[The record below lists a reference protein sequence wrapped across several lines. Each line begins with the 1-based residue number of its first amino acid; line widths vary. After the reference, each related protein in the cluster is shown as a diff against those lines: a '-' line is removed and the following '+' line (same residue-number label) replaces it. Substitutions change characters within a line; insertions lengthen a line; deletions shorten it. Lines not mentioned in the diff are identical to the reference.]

1 MTIKQGTHESGR
13 SMIEMLGVLA
23 IIGVLSVGGIAGY
36 SQAMSKFKVSKT
48 TDQVQTMVTNIRTL
62 FTGQRTYNGLD
73 GKNAYTMGILTDETW
88 DSTTSA
94 ASNAYGGS
102 ILFGTPNNKKYFS
115 ITYNGLSQDACT
127 RLVMADW
134 GDSSSGLIAIIAQS
148 TAQTAP
154 ADATTAWTAAEGK
167 SGKGTFLTSSKTEA
181 TGIPVILTS
190 AVGACANGV
199 DNAASVTW
207 IYR

>member
-1 MTIKQGTHESGR
+1 MTFKGTNESGR

-62 FTGQRTYNGLD
+62 FTGQRTYDGLT
-73 GKNAYTMGILTDETW
+73 GANAYTMGILTDETW
-88 DSTTSA
+88 DGSS

-102 ILFGTPNNKKYFS
+102 ILFDTPNNKKYFS

-134 GDSSSGLIAIIAQS
+134 GDSSSGLIGIIAKS
-148 TAQTAP
+148 TAQTGAISVP
-154 ADATTAWTAAEGK
+154 TAASVTAGN
-167 SGKGTFLTSSKTEA
+167 GQFLTSSKTA
-181 TGIPVILTS
+181 STSIPVILTS
-190 AVGACANGV
+190 AVTACANGA
-199 DNAASVTW
+199 DNAASITW

>member
-1 MTIKQGTHESGR
+1 MTMKQGTHESGR

-62 FTGQRTYNGLD
+62 FTGQRTYAGLD

-88 DSTTSA
+88 DGSA
-94 ASNAYGGS
+94 ASNAYGGT
-102 ILFGTPNNKKYFS
+102 ILFGTPNKQKYFS

-134 GDSSSGLIAIIAQS
+134 GDSSSGLIGIIAQS
-148 TAQTAP
+148 TAQSAP

-167 SGKGTFLTSSKTEA
+167 NGAGTFLTSSKSES
-181 TGIPVILTS
+181 TGVPVILTS
-190 AVGACANGV
+190 AVGACANGA

>member
-1 MTIKQGTHESGR
+1 
-13 SMIEMLGVLA
+13 MIEMLGVLA

-62 FTGQRTYNGLD
+62 FTGQRTYAGLT
-73 GKNAYTMGILTDETW
+73 GENAYTMGILTDETW
-88 DSTTSA
+88 NSKEKKGE
-94 ASNAYGGS
+94 NAYGGE
-102 ILFGTPNNKKYFS
+102 ILFGTPNDQKYFS

-127 RLVMADW
+127 RLTMADW
-134 GDSSSGLIAIIAQS
+134 GDSSSGLIGIIAQA

-154 ADATTAWTAAEGK
+154 KDTDKSWTAAKGNN
-167 SGKGTFLTSSKTEA
+167 GAGTFLTSSKDAESSV
-181 TGIPVILTS
+181 PVILTS
-190 AVGACANGV
+190 AVGACANGA
-199 DNAASVTW
+199 DNQASVTW

>member
-1 MTIKQGTHESGR
+1 MTMKQGTHESGR

-62 FTGQRTYNGLD
+62 FTGQRTYKGLT
-73 GKNAYTMGILTDETW
+73 GANAYTMGILTDETW
-88 DSTTSA
+88 DGTN

-102 ILFGTPNNKKYFS
+102 ILFGTPNNQKYFS

-134 GDSSSGLIAIIAQS
+134 GDSSSGLIERARRFDDVLDGGRRQKRQGHVLDVLQNRS
-148 TAQTAP
+148 HGHSRYPDQR
-154 ADATTAWTAAEGK
+154 GRR
-167 SGKGTFLTSSKTEA
+167 
-181 TGIPVILTS
+181 VRQR
-190 AVGACANGV
+190 C
-199 DNAASVTW
+199 
-207 IYR
+207 

>member
-1 MTIKQGTHESGR
+1 MTMKQGTHESGR

-62 FTGQRTYNGLD
+62 FTGQRTYNGLT
-73 GKNAYTMGILTDETW
+73 GANAYTMGILTDETW
-88 DSTTSA
+88 DGSA
-94 ASNAYGGS
+94 ASNAYGGT

-134 GDSSSGLIAIIAQS
+134 GDSSSGLIGIIAQS
-148 TAQTAP
+148 TEQTAP
-154 ADATTAWTAAEGK
+154 ADTTTAWTASEGK
-167 SGKGTFLTSSKTEA
+167 SGKGTFLTSSKNES

>member
-1 MTIKQGTHESGR
+1 MTMKQGTHESGR

-62 FTGQRTYNGLD
+62 FTGQRTYNGLT
-73 GKNAYTMGILTDETW
+73 GANAYTMGILTDETW
-88 DSTTSA
+88 DGTA
-94 ASNAYGGS
+94 ASNAYGGT

-115 ITYNGLSQDACT
+115 ITYNGLSQDACA

-134 GDSSSGLIAIIAQS
+134 GDSSSGLIGIIAQS

-154 ADATTAWTAAEGK
+154 ADATTSWTASAGTG
-167 SGKGTFLTSSKTEA
+167 SGTFLTSSKTES

-190 AVGACANGV
+190 AVGACASGA

>member
-1 MTIKQGTHESGR
+1 MTFKGTNESGR

-62 FTGQRTYNGLD
+62 FTGQRTYSGLT
-73 GKNAYTMGILTDETW
+73 GANAYTMGILTDETW
-88 DSTTSA
+88 DGTN

-102 ILFGTPNNKKYFS
+102 ILFGTPNNEKYFS

-127 RLVMADW
+127 RLAMADW
-134 GDSSSGLIAIIAQS
+134 GDSSSGLIGIIAKS
-148 TAQTAP
+148 TEQTAP
-154 ADATTAWTAAEGK
+154 EKATTSWTAAEGK
-167 SGKGTFLTSSKTEA
+167 SGSGTFLTSSKNES

-190 AVGACANGV
+190 AVGACADGA
-199 DNAASVTW
+199 DNAASITW

>member
-1 MTIKQGTHESGR
+1 MTFKGTNESGR

-62 FTGQRTYNGLD
+62 FTGQRTYAGLS
-73 GKNAYTMGILTDETW
+73 GANAYTMGILTDETW
-88 DSTTSA
+88 DGSN

-102 ILFGTPNNKKYFS
+102 ILFGTPNDEKYFS

-127 RLVMADW
+127 RLAMADW
-134 GDSSSGLIAIIAQS
+134 GDSSSGLIAIIAKS
-148 TAQTAP
+148 TAQSAP
-154 ADATTAWTAAEGK
+154 GSKENSWTAAAGTG
-167 SGKGTFLTSSKTEA
+167 SGTFLTSSKSES
-181 TGIPVILTS
+181 TGVPVVLTS
-190 AVGACANGV
+190 AVGACANGA
-199 DNAASVTW
+199 DNAASITW

>member
-1 MTIKQGTHESGR
+1 MTFKGTNESGR

-62 FTGQRTYNGLD
+62 FTGQRTYDGLD
-73 GKNAYTMGILTDETW
+73 EKTGYTMGVLTDETW
-88 DSTTSA
+88 DGTN

-115 ITYNGLSQDACT
+115 ITYNGLSQDACV
-127 RLVMADW
+127 RIAMADW
-134 GDSSSGLIAIIAQS
+134 GDSSSGLIGLIVSGAEQNE
-148 TAQTAP
+148 P
-154 ADATTAWTAAEGK
+154 AEATTSWTANAGTG
-167 SGKGTFLTSSKTEA
+167 SGTFLTSSRTES
-181 TGIPVILTS
+181 TSVPVILTS
-190 AVGACANGV
+190 AVNACKADA
-199 DNAASVTW
+199 DNTASVTW

>member
-1 MTIKQGTHESGR
+1 MTNTHTNESGR

-62 FTGQRTYNGLD
+62 FTGQRTYEGLD
-73 GKNAYTMGILTDETW
+73 ETTGYTMGVLTDETW
-88 DSTTSA
+88 DGTN

-102 ILFGTPNNKKYFS
+102 ILFGTPNSNHYFS
-115 ITYNGLSQDACT
+115 ITYNGLSADACT

-134 GDSSSGLIAIIAQS
+134 GDASSGLVGLVVAGTEQKKVSEIKSATD
-148 TAQTAP
+148 TALTFATAKAGAKGGFP
-154 ADATTAWTAAEGK
+154 VELTQAVEKCQGTTDND
-167 SGKGTFLTSSKTEA
+167 SS
-181 TGIPVILTS
+181 I
-190 AVGACANGV
+190 
-199 DNAASVTW
+199 TW
-207 IYR
+207 VYR

>member
-1 MTIKQGTHESGR
+1 MTFKGTNESGR

-62 FTGQRTYNGLD
+62 FTGQRTYAGLS
-73 GKNAYTMGILTDETW
+73 GANAYIMGILTDETW
-88 DSTTSA
+88 DGSD

-102 ILFGTPNNKKYFS
+102 ILFGTPNDEKYFS

-127 RLVMADW
+127 RLAMADW
-134 GDSSSGLIAIIAQS
+134 GDSSSGLIAIIAKS
-148 TAQTAP
+148 TAQEAP
-154 ADATTAWTAAEGK
+154 GSKEKSWKAAEGAK
-167 SGKGTFLTSSKTEA
+167 GSGTFLTSSKDES

-190 AVGACANGV
+190 AVGACASGD
-199 DNAASVTW
+199 DNQASITW

>member
-1 MTIKQGTHESGR
+1 MTMKQGTHESGR

-62 FTGQRTYNGLD
+62 FTGQRTYKGLD

-88 DSTTSA
+88 DGTN

-102 ILFGTPNNKKYFS
+102 ILFGTPNNQKYFS

-134 GDSSSGLIAIIAQS
+134 GDSSSGLIGIIAQS
-148 TAQTAP
+148 TAQNAP
-154 ADATTAWTAAEGK
+154 ADSTTSWTAAEGK

-181 TGIPVILTS
+181 TAIPVILTS

-199 DNAASVTW
+199 DNQASVTW

>member
-1 MTIKQGTHESGR
+1 MTMKQGTHESGR

-62 FTGQRTYNGLD
+62 FTGQRTYSGLD

-88 DSTTSA
+88 DATNSA

-102 ILFGTPNNKKYFS
+102 ILFGTPNKQKYFS

-134 GDSSSGLIAIIAQS
+134 GDSSSGLIGIIAQS
-148 TAQTAP
+148 TEQTAP
-154 ADATTAWTAAEGK
+154 ADATTAWTASEGK
-167 SGKGTFLTSSKTEA
+167 SGKGTFLTSSKNES

>member
-1 MTIKQGTHESGR
+1 MIMKQGTHESGR

-62 FTGQRTYNGLD
+62 FTGQRTYNGLT
-73 GKNAYTMGILTDETW
+73 GANAYTMGILTYETW
-88 DSTTSA
+88 DGSA
-94 ASNAYGGS
+94 ASNAYGGT

-134 GDSSSGLIAIIAQS
+134 GDSSSGLIGIIAQS

-154 ADATTAWTAAEGK
+154 ADTTTSWTAAEGK